1 MTGTLI
7 NMGTV
12 IAGTA
17 IGSFAGSRLP
27 PRMRRIV
34 LYGIGLVVLLIGF
47 QMAVR
52 TQNVL
57 VVLGAILIGG
67 IIGELLTLEERLE
80 KLGQFFQA
88 RLARGSEQS
97 LAEGFVTAS
106 LVFCVGPM
114 AILGS
119 IADGLNGDYSLL
131 SIKAV
136 MDGFAS
142 VAFAASMG
150 WGVGLSAIS
159 LLIYQGGITLF
170 AGSLPGTLNEAMIT
184 EMTAT
189 GGLIIIGIGIK
200 LLDLKDLPLAN
211 LVPAIAV
218 APAILALIPAITAL
232 LQALHLM

>member
-1 MTGTLI
+1 
-7 NMGTV
+7 MGAIV
-12 IAGTA
+12 AGTA
-17 IGSFAGSRLP
+17 IGSLAGSRLP
-27 PRMRRIV
+27 SRMRRIV
-34 LYGIGLVVLLIGF
+34 LYGIGLVVLLMGF

-57 VVLGAILIGG
+57 AVLGAILIGG
-67 IIGELLTLEERLE
+67 IIGELLRIEHRLE
-80 KLGQFFQA
+80 QLGQFFQT
-88 RLARGSEQS
+88 RFSKGSEQS
-97 LAEGFVTAS
+97 IAEGFVTAS

-119 IADGLNGDYSLL
+119 ISDGLSGDYSLL

-142 VAFAASMG
+142 IAFGASLG

-159 LLIYQGGITLF
+159 ILVYQGAITVF
-170 AGSLPGTLNEAMIT
+170 AGTLPGALSEAMIT

-211 LVPAIAV
+211 FVPAIAV
-218 APAILALIPAITAL
+218 APAILALIPVFKN
-232 LQALHLM
+232 MF

>member
-7 NMGTV
+7 NMGAIV
-12 IAGTA
+12 AGTA
-17 IGSFAGSRLP
+17 IGSLAGSRLP
-27 PRMRRIV
+27 SRMRRIV
-34 LYGIGLVVLLIGF
+34 LYGIGLVVLLMGF

-57 VVLGAILIGG
+57 AVLAAILIGG
-67 IIGELLTLEERLE
+67 IIGELLRIEERLE
-80 KLGQFFQA
+80 QLGQFFQK
-88 RLARGSEQS
+88 RFSKGSEQS
-97 LAEGFVTAS
+97 IAEGFVTAS

-119 IADGLNGDYSLL
+119 ISDGLSGDYSLL

-142 VAFAASMG
+142 IAFGASLG

-159 LLIYQGGITLF
+159 ILVYQGAITLF
-170 AGSLPGTLNEAMIT
+170 AGSLPGALNEAMIT

-211 LVPAIAV
+211 FVPAIGV
-218 APAILALIPAITAL
+218 APVILALIPIFKSIF
-232 LQALHLM
+232 

>member
-7 NMGTV
+7 NMGAIV
-12 IAGTA
+12 AGTA
-17 IGSFAGSRLP
+17 IGSLAGSRLP
-27 PRMRRIV
+27 ARMRRIV

-57 VVLGAILIGG
+57 AVLGAILIGG
-67 IIGELLTLEERLE
+67 IIGELLRLE
-80 KLGQFFQA
+80 DRLEQLGQFFQD
-88 RLARGSEQS
+88 RFSKGSEQS
-97 LAEGFVTAS
+97 IAEGFVTAS

-119 IADGLNGDYSLL
+119 ISDGLSGDYSLL

-142 VAFAASMG
+142 IAFAASMG
-150 WGVGLSAIS
+150 WGVGLSAVSI
-159 LLIYQGGITLF
+159 LIYQGAITLF
-170 AGSLPGTLNEAMIT
+170 AGSLPGALNDAMIT

-211 LVPAIAV
+211 FVPAIAV
-218 APAILALIPAITAL
+218 APAILALIPL
-232 LQALHLM
+232 CKGLF

>member
-7 NMGTV
+7 NMGAIV
-12 IAGTA
+12 AGTA
-17 IGSFAGSRLP
+17 IGSLAGSKMP
-27 PRMRRIV
+27 ARMRRIV
-34 LYGIGLVVLLIGF
+34 LYGIGLVVILLGF

-52 TQNVL
+52 TQNIL
-57 VVLGAILIGG
+57 VVLGAILIGA
-67 IIGELLTLEERLE
+67 IIGELLRIEDRLE
-80 KLGQFFQA
+80 QLGQFLQA
-88 RLARGSEQS
+88 NFSKGSEQPV
-97 LAEGFVTAS
+97 AEGFVTAT

-119 IADGLNGDYSLL
+119 ISDGLSGDYSLL

-142 VAFAASMG
+142 IAFGASLG

-159 LLIYQGGITLF
+159 ILVYQGGITLF
-170 AGSLPGTLNEAMIT
+170 AGILPSVLNEAMIT

-211 LVPAIAV
+211 FVPAIAV
-218 APAILALIPAITAL
+218 APTILALVPVIRGL
-232 LQALHLM
+232 F

>member
-7 NMGTV
+7 NMGAI

-17 IGSFAGSRLP
+17 IGSLAGSRLP
-27 PRMRRIV
+27 ARMRRIV
-34 LYGIGLVVLLIGF
+34 LYGIGLVVLLLGF

-57 VVLGAILIGG
+57 AVLGAILIGG
-67 IIGELLTLEERLE
+67 IIGELLRIEERLE
-80 KLGQFFQA
+80 QLGQFFQKKFSK
-88 RLARGSEQS
+88 GSEQS
-97 LAEGFVTAS
+97 IAEGFVTAS

-119 IADGLNGDYSLL
+119 ISDGLSSDYSLL

-142 VAFAASMG
+142 VAFGASLG
-150 WGVGLSAIS
+150 WGVGLSALSI
-159 LLIYQGGITLF
+159 LVYQGGITLF
-170 AGSLPGTLNEAMIT
+170 AGSLPGALNEAMIT

-211 LVPAIAV
+211 FVPAIAV
-218 APAILALIPAITAL
+218 APAILALIPL
-232 LQALHLM
+232 FRGLF

>member
-1 MTGTLI
+1 
-7 NMGTV
+7 MGAI

-17 IGSFAGSRLP
+17 IGSLAGSRLP
-27 PRMRRIV
+27 ARMRRIV
-34 LYGIGLVVLLIGF
+34 LYAIGLVVLLIGF

-67 IIGELLTLEERLE
+67 IIGELLRIEERLE
-80 KLGQFFQA
+80 QLGQFFQKKFSK
-88 RLARGSEQS
+88 GSEQS
-97 LAEGFVTAS
+97 IAEGFVTAS

-119 IADGLNGDYSLL
+119 ISDGLSGDYSLL
-131 SIKAV
+131 SVKAV

-142 VAFAASMG
+142 IAFGASLG
-150 WGVGLSAIS
+150 WGVGLSALSI
-159 LLIYQGGITLF
+159 LVYQGGITLF
-170 AGSLPGTLNEAMIT
+170 AGSLPGALNEAMIT

-211 LVPAIAV
+211 FVPAIAV
-218 APAILALIPAITAL
+218 APAILALIPL
-232 LQALHLM
+232 CKGLF

>member
-7 NMGTV
+7 NMGAIV
-12 IAGTA
+12 AGTA
-17 IGSFAGSRLP
+17 IGSLAGSRLP
-27 PRMRRIV
+27 ARMRRIV
-34 LYGIGLVVLLIGF
+34 LYGIGLVVLLIGL

-57 VVLGAILIGG
+57 AVLGAILIGG
-67 IIGELLTLEERLE
+67 IIGELLRLE
-80 KLGQFFQA
+80 DRLEQLGQFFQD
-88 RLARGSEQS
+88 RFSKGSEQS
-97 LAEGFVTAS
+97 IAEGFVTAS

-119 IADGLNGDYSLL
+119 ISDGLSGDYRLL

-142 VAFAASMG
+142 IAFGASLG
-150 WGVGLSAIS
+150 WGVGLSALSI
-159 LLIYQGGITLF
+159 LVYQGGITLF
-170 AGSLPGTLNEAMIT
+170 AGSLPGALNEAMIT

-211 LVPAIAV
+211 FVPAIAV
-218 APAILALIPAITAL
+218 APAILALIPL
-232 LQALHLM
+232 CKGLF

>member
-7 NMGTV
+7 NVGAILV
-12 IAGTA
+12 GTA
-17 IGSFAGSRLP
+17 IGSLAGSRLP
-27 PRMRRIV
+27 SRMRRIV
-34 LYGIGLVVLLIGF
+34 LYGIGLVVILIGF

-52 TQNVL
+52 TQNIL

-67 IIGELLTLEERLE
+67 IIGELLRIEDRLE
-80 KLGQFFQA
+80 QLGQFFQA
-88 RLARGSEQS
+88 KFSKGSEQS
-97 LAEGFVTAS
+97 IAEGFVTAS

-119 IADGLNGDYSLL
+119 ISDGLSGDYSLL

-142 VAFAASMG
+142 IAFGASMG

-159 LLIYQGGITLF
+159 ILVYQGGLTLA
-170 AGSLPGTLNEAMIT
+170 AGILPSALNDAMIT

-211 LVPAIAV
+211 FVPAIAV
-218 APAILALIPAITAL
+218 APIILALIPVFRGL
-232 LQALHLM
+232 F

>member
-7 NMGTV
+7 NMGAIV
-12 IAGTA
+12 AGTA
-17 IGSFAGSRLP
+17 IGSLAGSRLP
-27 PRMRRIV
+27 ARMRRIV

-57 VVLGAILIGG
+57 AVLGAILIGG
-67 IIGELLTLEERLE
+67 IIGELLRIEDRLE
-80 KLGQFFQA
+80 QLGALFQKKFSK
-88 RLARGSEQS
+88 GSEQS
-97 LAEGFVTAS
+97 ISEGFVTAS

-119 IADGLNGDYSLL
+119 ISDGLSGDYSLL
-131 SIKAV
+131 SVKAV

-142 VAFAASMG
+142 VAFGASLG

-159 LLIYQGGITLF
+159 ILVYQGGITLL
-170 AGSLPGTLNEAMIT
+170 AGSLPSALNEAMIT

-189 GGLIIIGIGIK
+189 GGLIIIGIGLK

-211 LVPAIAV
+211 FVPAIAV
-218 APAILALIPAITAL
+218 APTILALIPVFRGL
-232 LQALHLM
+232 F

>member
-7 NMGTV
+7 NMGAI

-17 IGSFAGSRLP
+17 IGSVAGSRLP
-27 PRMRRIV
+27 SRMRRIV

-67 IIGELLTLEERLE
+67 IIGDLLRIEDRIEQ
-80 KLGQFFQA
+80 LGALFQKKFSKD
-88 RLARGSEQS
+88 SEQS
-97 LAEGFVTAS
+97 IAEGFVTAS

-119 IADGLNGDYSLL
+119 ISDGLSGDYRLL

-142 VAFAASMG
+142 IAFGASLG
-150 WGVGLSAIS
+150 WGVGLSALSI
-159 LLIYQGGITLF
+159 LVYQGGITLF
-170 AGSLPGTLNEAMIT
+170 AGSLPGALNEAMIT

-211 LVPAIAV
+211 FVPAIAV
-218 APAILALIPAITAL
+218 APAILALIPL
-232 LQALHLM
+232 CKGLF

>member
-7 NMGTV
+7 NMGAI

-17 IGSFAGSRLP
+17 IGSLAGSRLP
-27 PRMRRIV
+27 ARMRRIV

-57 VVLGAILIGG
+57 AVLGAILIGG
-67 IIGELLTLEERLE
+67 IIGELLRLE
-80 KLGQFFQA
+80 DRLEQLGQFFQD
-88 RLARGSEQS
+88 RFSKGSEQS
-97 LAEGFVTAS
+97 IAEGFVTAS

-119 IADGLNGDYSLL
+119 ISDGLSGDYSLL

-142 VAFAASMG
+142 IAFAASMG
-150 WGVGLSAIS
+150 WGVGLSAVSI
-159 LLIYQGGITLF
+159 LIYQGAITLF
-170 AGSLPGTLNEAMIT
+170 AGSLPGALNDAMIT

-211 LVPAIAV
+211 FVPAIAV
-218 APAILALIPAITAL
+218 APAILALIPFFRGL
-232 LQALHLM
+232 F

>member
-1 MTGTLI
+1 
-7 NMGTV
+7 MGAIIT
-12 IAGTA
+12 GTA
-17 IGSFAGSRLP
+17 IGSLAGSRLP
-27 PRMRRIV
+27 ARMRRIV

-47 QMAVR
+47 QMAVC

-57 VVLGAILIGG
+57 AVLGAILIGG
-67 IIGELLTLEERLE
+67 IIGELLRIEERLE
-80 KLGQFFQA
+80 QLGQFFQKKFSK
-88 RLARGSEQS
+88 GSEQS
-97 LAEGFVTAS
+97 IAEGFVTAS

-119 IADGLNGDYSLL
+119 ISDGLNGDYSLL

-142 VAFAASMG
+142 IAFGASLG
-150 WGVGLSAIS
+150 WGVGLSAVSI
-159 LLIYQGGITLF
+159 LVYQGGITLF
-170 AGSLPGTLNEAMIT
+170 AGSLPGALNEAMIT

-211 LVPAIAV
+211 FVPAIAV
-218 APAILALIPAITAL
+218 APAILALIPL
-232 LQALHLM
+232 FKGLF

>member
-7 NMGTV
+7 NVGTILV
-12 IAGTA
+12 GTA
-17 IGSFAGSRLP
+17 IGSSAGSRLP
-27 PRMRRIV
+27 SRMRRIV
-34 LYGIGLVVLLIGF
+34 LYGIGLVVILIGF

-52 TQNVL
+52 TQNIL
-57 VVLGAILIGG
+57 VVLGAVLIGG
-67 IIGELLTLEERLE
+67 IIGELLRIEDRLE
-80 KLGQFFQA
+80 QLGQFFQA
-88 RLARGSEQS
+88 KFSKGSEQS
-97 LAEGFVTAS
+97 IAEGFVTAS

-119 IADGLNGDYSLL
+119 ISDGLSGDYSLL
-131 SIKAV
+131 SVKAV

-142 VAFAASMG
+142 IAFGASMG

-159 LLIYQGGITLF
+159 ILVYQGGLTLA
-170 AGSLPGTLNEAMIT
+170 AGVLPGALSDAMIT

-189 GGLIIIGIGIK
+189 GGLIIIGVGIK

-218 APAILALIPAITAL
+218 APTILALIPVFKGL
-232 LQALHLM
+232 F

>member
-7 NMGTV
+7 NMGAIV
-12 IAGTA
+12 AGTA
-17 IGSFAGSRLP
+17 IGSLAGSRLP
-27 PRMRRIV
+27 ARMRRIV

-57 VVLGAILIGG
+57 AVLGAILIGG
-67 IIGELLTLEERLE
+67 IIGELLRLE
-80 KLGQFFQA
+80 DRLEQLGQFFQD
-88 RLARGSEQS
+88 RFSKGSEQS
-97 LAEGFVTAS
+97 IAEGFVTAS

-119 IADGLNGDYSLL
+119 ISDGLSGDYSLL

-142 VAFAASMG
+142 IAFGASLG

-159 LLIYQGGITLF
+159 ILVYQGAITVF
-170 AGSLPGTLNEAMIT
+170 AGTLPGALSEAMIT

-211 LVPAIAV
+211 FVPAIGV
-218 APAILALIPAITAL
+218 APTILALIPVFRGL
-232 LQALHLM
+232 F

>member
-1 MTGTLI
+1 M
-7 NMGTV
+7 
-12 IAGTA
+12 
-17 IGSFAGSRLP
+17 
-27 PRMRRIV
+27 
-34 LYGIGLVVLLIGF
+34 
-47 QMAVR
+47 
-52 TQNVL
+52 
-57 VVLGAILIGG
+57 
-67 IIGELLTLEERLE
+67 IGEFLRIEDRLE
-80 KLGQFFQA
+80 QLGQFFQA
-88 RLARGSEQS
+88 KFSKGSQQS
-97 LAEGFVTAS
+97 VSEGFVTAS

-119 IADGLNGDYSLL
+119 ISDGLSGDYSLL

-142 VAFAASMG
+142 IAFGASLG

-159 LLIYQGGITLF
+159 ILVYQGGITLV
-170 AGSLPGTLNEAMIT
+170 AGILPGALNEAMIS

-218 APAILALIPAITAL
+218 APAILALIPVFRGL
-232 LQALHLM
+232 F

>member
-1 MTGTLI
+1 
-7 NMGTV
+7 MGAI

-17 IGSFAGSRLP
+17 IGSLAGSRLP
-27 PRMRRIV
+27 ARMRRIV
-34 LYGIGLVVLLIGF
+34 LYAIGLVVLLIGF

-67 IIGELLTLEERLE
+67 IIGELLRIEERLE
-80 KLGQFFQA
+80 QLGQFFQKKFSK
-88 RLARGSEQS
+88 GSEQS
-97 LAEGFVTAS
+97 IAEGFVTAS

-119 IADGLNGDYSLL
+119 ISDGLSGDYRLL

-142 VAFAASMG
+142 IAFGASLG
-150 WGVGLSAIS
+150 WGVGLSALSI
-159 LLIYQGGITLF
+159 LVYQGGITLF
-170 AGSLPGTLNEAMIT
+170 AGSLPGALNEAMIT

-211 LVPAIAV
+211 FVPAIAV
-218 APAILALIPAITAL
+218 APAILALIPL
-232 LQALHLM
+232 CKGLF

>member
-1 MTGTLI
+1 MIGTFI
-7 NMGTV
+7 NVGAILT
-12 IAGTA
+12 GTA
-17 IGSFAGSRLP
+17 IGSLAGSKLP

-34 LYGIGLVVLLIGF
+34 LYGIGLVVILMGF

-52 TQNVL
+52 TQNIL
-57 VVLGAILIGG
+57 VMLGAVLIGG
-67 IIGELLTLEERLE
+67 TIGELLRIEDRLE
-80 KLGQFFQA
+80 QLGQFFQA
-88 RLARGSEQS
+88 KFSKGSEQS
-97 LAEGFVTAS
+97 VAEGFVTAS

-119 IADGLNGDYSLL
+119 ISDGLSGDYSLL

-136 MDGFAS
+136 MDGLAS
-142 VAFAASMG
+142 IAIGASLG

-159 LLIYQGGITLF
+159 ILVYQGGLTLA
-170 AGSLPGTLNEAMIT
+170 AGLLPGVLNEAVIT

-211 LVPAIAV
+211 FVPAIAV
-218 APAILALIPAITAL
+218 APTILALIPVFRGL
-232 LQALHLM
+232 F

>member
-7 NMGTV
+7 NMGAIV
-12 IAGTA
+12 AGTA
-17 IGSFAGSRLP
+17 IGSLAGSRLP
-27 PRMRRIV
+27 SRMRRIV
-34 LYGIGLVVLLIGF
+34 LYGIGLVVLLMGF

-57 VVLGAILIGG
+57 AVLGAILIGG
-67 IIGELLTLEERLE
+67 IIGELLRIEHRLE
-80 KLGQFFQA
+80 QLGQFFQT
-88 RLARGSEQS
+88 RFSKGSEQS
-97 LAEGFVTAS
+97 IAEGFVTAS

-119 IADGLNGDYSLL
+119 ISDGLSGDYSLL

-142 VAFAASMG
+142 IAFGASLG

-159 LLIYQGGITLF
+159 ILVYQGAITVF
-170 AGSLPGTLNEAMIT
+170 AGTLPGALSEAMIT

-211 LVPAIAV
+211 FVPAIAV
-218 APAILALIPAITAL
+218 APAILALIPVFKN
-232 LQALHLM
+232 MF

>member
-7 NMGTV
+7 NMGAI

-17 IGSFAGSRLP
+17 IGSLAGSRLP
-27 PRMRRIV
+27 ARMRRIV

-47 QMAVR
+47 QMAAR

-57 VVLGAILIGG
+57 AVLGAILIGG
-67 IIGELLTLEERLE
+67 LIGELLRIEDRLE
-80 KLGQFFQA
+80 QLGQFFQKKFSK
-88 RLARGSEQS
+88 GSEQS
-97 LAEGFVTAS
+97 IAEGFVTAS

-119 IADGLNGDYSLL
+119 ISDGLSGDYSLL

-142 VAFAASMG
+142 VAFGASLG
-150 WGVGLSAIS
+150 WGVGLSAVSI
-159 LLIYQGGITLF
+159 LVYQGGITLF
-170 AGSLPGTLNEAMIT
+170 AGILPGALNDAMIT

-211 LVPAIAV
+211 FVPAIAV
-218 APAILALIPAITAL
+218 APTILALIPFFRGL
-232 LQALHLM
+232 F

>member
-7 NMGTV
+7 NMGAIV
-12 IAGTA
+12 AGTE
-17 IGSFAGSRLP
+17 IGSLAGSRLP
-27 PRMRRIV
+27 SRMRRIV
-34 LYGIGLVVLLIGF
+34 LYGIGLVVLLMGF

-57 VVLGAILIGG
+57 AVLGAILIGG
-67 IIGELLTLEERLE
+67 IIGELLRIEHRLE
-80 KLGQFFQA
+80 QLGQFFQT
-88 RLARGSEQS
+88 RFSKGSEQS
-97 LAEGFVTAS
+97 IAEGFVTAS

-119 IADGLNGDYSLL
+119 ISDGLNGDYSLL

-142 VAFAASMG
+142 IAFGASLG

-159 LLIYQGGITLF
+159 ILVYQGAITLF
-170 AGSLPGTLNEAMIT
+170 AGTLPGALSEAMIT

-211 LVPAIAV
+211 FVPAIAV
-218 APAILALIPAITAL
+218 APAILALIPVFKSIF
-232 LQALHLM
+232 